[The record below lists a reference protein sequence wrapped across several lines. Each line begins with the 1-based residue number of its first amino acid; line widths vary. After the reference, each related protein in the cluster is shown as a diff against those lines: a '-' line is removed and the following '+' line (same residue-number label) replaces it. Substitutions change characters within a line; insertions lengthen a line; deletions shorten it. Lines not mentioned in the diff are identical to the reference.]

1 MDISFSFIIPVFN
14 RPDEIGELLES
25 LAVQTYSQS
34 FEIVVVEDG
43 STIPSEQVIVD
54 FMGRHSQDKRLLSVT
69 YLKKPNSGPGSSR
82 NYGMARAKGNYFII
96 LDSDCILPPPYLDT
110 VAKSLQ
116 EEYVHCY
123 GGPDAAHD
131 SFSLVQKGINYAMTA
146 VLTTGGIR
154 GSRKSSAK
162 VASNKE
168 VSASSKMASAGND
181 ETTARPKGGFQP
193 RSFNMG
199 LSKIAFEATGG
210 FGNIHPGEDPDL
222 VFRVWGKG
230 FATKLI
236 PEAFVYHKRRID
248 WQKFFIQVKRFGMV
262 RPILNRRYPKT
273 AKMTY
278 WFPTLFCLG
287 FLVALIFWYL
297 GIVLPMLMYVLYF
310 GLIFLDSLIK
320 NRSLAIAILSLVAVC
335 IQFVGYGYGFL
346 KSTIFLNFS
355 RKKAEELFPHLFF
368 EDANTVY

>member
-1 MDISFSFIIPVFN
+1 
-14 RPDEIGELLES
+14 
-25 LAVQTYSQS
+25 
-34 FEIVVVEDG
+34 
-43 STIPSEQVIVD
+43 
-54 FMGRHSQDKRLLSVT
+54 
-69 YLKKPNSGPGSSR
+69 
-82 NYGMARAKGNYFII
+82 
-96 LDSDCILPPPYLDT
+96 LDSDCILPPQYIDT

-116 EEYVHCY
+116 EAYVHCY

-154 GSRKSSAK
+154 GTRKSSEKAGG
-162 VASNKE
+162 NK
-168 VSASSKMASAGND
+168 GT
-181 ETTARPKGGFQP
+181 TTAQKGGFQP

-222 VFRVWGKG
+222 TFRIWNKG
-230 FATKLI
+230 FAPKLI

-248 WQKFFIQVKRFGMV
+248 WQKFFVQVKKFGMV

-287 FLVALIFWYL
+287 FVVSLILWFL
-297 GIVLPMLMYVLYF
+297 GIVLPMLLYVIYF

-320 NRSLAIAILSLVAVC
+320 NRSLAIALLSLVAVC
-335 IQFVGYGYGFL
+335 IQFVGYGFGFL

-355 RKKAEELFPHLFF
+355 GKNAEKLFPHLFF
-368 EDANTVY
+368 KDVDTVD